1 MKRKKL
7 KHVLEKGNE
16 KKEEKKLTR
25 TSNSCGWNNLHPIP
39 RD

>member
-16 KKEEKKLTR
+16 KKRKKIDEDEQQL
-25 TSNSCGWNNLHPIP
+25 WVE
-39 RD
+39 